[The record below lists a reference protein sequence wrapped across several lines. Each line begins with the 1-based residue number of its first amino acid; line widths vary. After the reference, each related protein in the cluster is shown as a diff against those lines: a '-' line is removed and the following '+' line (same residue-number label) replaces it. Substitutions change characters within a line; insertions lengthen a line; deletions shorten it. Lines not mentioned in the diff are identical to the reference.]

1 MASSSSWTEVNLSKW
16 ATNHLSDSCN
26 WECLE
31 YPQRVGES
39 TPTLKVLKVHVRG
52 CDATATMSKKG
63 ITAIYEIRMTADVK
77 VTLPI
82 DKGKSLC
89 EAKGEISVPCIDSV
103 DAEDGFR
110 DTKVNFIPSMNYQP
124 GADEN
129 LRALMCSLLERC
141 KQDLPLV
148 VRRAL
153 VQFDRRI
160 KEEASNL
167 ESIGQTL
174 GFVHIELLAIYGL
187 CSVVVVNRIGHPFEE
202 MRSPFSVS
210 STGREDG
217 STLMATTV
225 SATPKPTPLEHLG
238 SSPMPMQGAPQ
249 VAVSPHRWTS
259 LTTNHRKAQAYDSKC
274 PWPPPPVLK

>member
-160 KEEASNL
+160 KEEASNVL
-167 ESIGQTL
+167 
-174 GFVHIELLAIYGL
+174 V
-187 CSVVVVNRIGHPFEE
+187 P
-202 MRSPFSVS
+202 
-210 STGREDG
+210 
-217 STLMATTV
+217 
-225 SATPKPTPLEHLG
+225 SA
-238 SSPMPMQGAPQ
+238 
-249 VAVSPHRWTS
+249 
-259 LTTNHRKAQAYDSKC
+259 
-274 PWPPPPVLK
+274 